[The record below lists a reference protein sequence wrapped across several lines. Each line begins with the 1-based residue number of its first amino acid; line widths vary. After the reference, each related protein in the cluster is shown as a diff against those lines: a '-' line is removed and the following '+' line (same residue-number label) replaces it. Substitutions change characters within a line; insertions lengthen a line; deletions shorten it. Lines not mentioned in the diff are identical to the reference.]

1 MELKKGCQ
9 ISSLIRAI
17 VQFVIGIIGSLVIE
31 GVASAIYF
39 MESGVNSISVI
50 INGVNIEK
58 LKDLN
63 KKLLSYKKKSD
74 ILHNEIKKELF
85 ELQSLLDDDKEAASI
100 YF

>member
-31 GVASAIYF
+31 RVASAIYF

-50 INGVNIEK
+50 INGVNIDK

-63 KKLLSYKKKSD
+63 KKLLSYKK
-74 ILHNEIKKELF
+74 NR
-85 ELQSLLDDDKEAASI
+85 
-100 YF
+100 YFT

>member
-1 MELKKGCQ
+1 MELKKGYQ

-17 VQFVIGIIGSLVIE
+17 VQFGIGIIGSIVIG

-39 MESGVNSISVI
+39 MKSGVNAISVI
-50 INGVNIEK
+50 INGVNIDK

-63 KKLLSYKKKSD
+63 KKLLSYKKKAD

-85 ELQSLLDDDKEAASI
+85 KLQSLLDDDKEAASI